1 MEEIKFKL
9 LIKNNNFAVY
19 DIFLKY
25 RKYYVGKV
33 YFIKVNNEVI
43 VKYNFKNTEFDSMI
57 GMIMLNDILN
67 IGLREFKDVK
77 ISKINTKKEGY
88 IDCYIN
94 SFNVSK
100 INDKKLNKLIR
111 IIIGLVILIVVI
123 IQGNLFDNVSNA
135 TASINDSAKS
145 DKIDA
150 KVKENFSVSFID
162 VGQADSVLIRNGN
175 YNMLI
180 DAGNNEDGEKLVN
193 YFKSLGIEEFTYV
206 FATHPH
212 EDHIGGMDD
221 IINNF
226 KIDNY
231 YMSNKLSTTKTFM
244 DVLDALDGRNLKYT
258 VPNKGDT
265 LKLGDANIKVIY
277 PGDDKSNI
285 NDSSIVLKITY
296 GKNSFL
302 LTGDATSNV
311 ERKIYNEDIKSDV
324 LKVAH
329 HGSSYSSTDV
339 FLDRVKP
346 YYAVISVGK
355 NNIYNHPSNKTLE
368 KLNKR
373 NIKVYRTDLDGT
385 IVFISDGDNLSVQTL
400 ETDTNG

>member
-1 MEEIKFKL
+1 M
-9 LIKNNNFAVY
+9 
-19 DIFLKY
+19 
-25 RKYYVGKV
+25 
-33 YFIKVNNEVI
+33 
-43 VKYNFKNTEFDSMI
+43 
-57 GMIMLNDILN
+57 
-67 IGLREFKDVK
+67 
-77 ISKINTKKEGY
+77 
-88 IDCYIN
+88 
-94 SFNVSK
+94 
-100 INDKKLNKLIR
+100 NDKKLNKLIK
-111 IIIGLVILIVVI
+111 IIIGLVILIVVT

-135 TASINDSAKS
+135 TASINDSTKS

-150 KVKENFSVSFID
+150 KLKENFSVSFID

-385 IVFISDGDNLSVQTL
+385 IVFTSDGENLSVKAL
-400 ETDTNG
+400 KTDTNG

>member
-1 MEEIKFKL
+1 M
-9 LIKNNNFAVY
+9 
-19 DIFLKY
+19 
-25 RKYYVGKV
+25 YV
-33 YFIKVNNEVI
+33 F
-43 VKYNFKNTEFDSMI
+43 T
-57 GMIMLNDILN
+57 
-67 IGLREFKDVK
+67 
-77 ISKINTKKEGY
+77 
-88 IDCYIN
+88 
-94 SFNVSK
+94 
-100 INDKKLNKLIR
+100 NDKKLNKLIK
-111 IIIGLVILIVVI
+111 IIIGLVILIVVT

-135 TASINDSAKS
+135 TASINDSTKS
-145 DKIDA
+145 DKIDV

-285 NDSSIVLKITY
+285 NDSSIVLKVTY

-355 NNIYNHPSNKTLE
+355 NNIYNHPSNNTLE

-385 IVFISDGDNLSVQTL
+385 IVFISDGNNLSVKAL
-400 ETDTNG
+400 KTDTNG

>member
-1 MEEIKFKL
+1 M
-9 LIKNNNFAVY
+9 NY
-19 DIFLKY
+19 
-25 RKYYVGKV
+25 
-33 YFIKVNNEVI
+33 
-43 VKYNFKNTEFDSMI
+43 
-57 GMIMLNDILN
+57 
-67 IGLREFKDVK
+67 
-77 ISKINTKKEGY
+77 
-88 IDCYIN
+88 
-94 SFNVSK
+94 
-100 INDKKLNKLIR
+100 KKLNKLIK
-111 IIIGLVILIVVI
+111 IIIGLVILIVVT

-135 TASINDSAKS
+135 TASINDSTKS

-244 DVLDALDGRNLKYT
+244 DVLDALDGRNLEYT

-311 ERKIYNEDIKSDV
+311 ERKKYNEDIKSDV

-339 FLDRVKP
+339 FLDKVKP

-385 IVFISDGDNLSVQTL
+385 IVFISDGDNLSVKAL
-400 ETDTNG
+400 KTDTNG

>member
-1 MEEIKFKL
+1 M
-9 LIKNNNFAVY
+9 
-19 DIFLKY
+19 
-25 RKYYVGKV
+25 
-33 YFIKVNNEVI
+33 
-43 VKYNFKNTEFDSMI
+43 
-57 GMIMLNDILN
+57 
-67 IGLREFKDVK
+67 
-77 ISKINTKKEGY
+77 
-88 IDCYIN
+88 
-94 SFNVSK
+94 
-100 INDKKLNKLIR
+100 NDKKLNKLIK
-111 IIIGLVILIVVI
+111 IIIGLVILIVVT

-135 TASINDSAKS
+135 TASINDSTKS

-231 YMSNKLSTTKTFM
+231 YMSNKLSTTKTFT

-285 NDSSIVLKITY
+285 NDSSIVLKMTY

-324 LKVAH
+324 LKVAD

-385 IVFISDGDNLSVQTL
+385 IVFTSDGENLSVKAL
-400 ETDTNG
+400 KTDTNG

>member
-1 MEEIKFKL
+1 M
-9 LIKNNNFAVY
+9 
-19 DIFLKY
+19 
-25 RKYYVGKV
+25 
-33 YFIKVNNEVI
+33 
-43 VKYNFKNTEFDSMI
+43 
-57 GMIMLNDILN
+57 
-67 IGLREFKDVK
+67 
-77 ISKINTKKEGY
+77 
-88 IDCYIN
+88 
-94 SFNVSK
+94 
-100 INDKKLNKLIR
+100 NDKKLNNLIK
-111 IIIGLVILIVVI
+111 IIIGLVILIVVA
-123 IQGNLFDNVSNA
+123 IQGNLFDNVSNT
-135 TASINDSAKS
+135 TASINDSTKS
-145 DKIDA
+145 DKIDV

-302 LTGDATSNV
+302 LTGDVTSNV

-385 IVFISDGDNLSVQTL
+385 ITFTSDGENLSVQTL
-400 ETDTNG
+400 ETNTNG

>member
-1 MEEIKFKL
+1 M
-9 LIKNNNFAVY
+9 
-19 DIFLKY
+19 
-25 RKYYVGKV
+25 
-33 YFIKVNNEVI
+33 
-43 VKYNFKNTEFDSMI
+43 
-57 GMIMLNDILN
+57 
-67 IGLREFKDVK
+67 
-77 ISKINTKKEGY
+77 
-88 IDCYIN
+88 
-94 SFNVSK
+94 
-100 INDKKLNKLIR
+100 NDKKLNKLIK
-111 IIIGLVILIVVI
+111 IIIGLVILIVVT

-135 TASINDSAKS
+135 TASINDSTKS

-150 KVKENFSVSFID
+150 KVNENFSVSFID

-244 DVLDALDGRNLKYT
+244 DVLDALDGCNLKYT

-339 FLDRVKP
+339 FLDKVKP

-385 IVFISDGDNLSVQTL
+385 IVFISDGDNLSVKAL
-400 ETDTNG
+400 KTDTNG

>member
-1 MEEIKFKL
+1 M
-9 LIKNNNFAVY
+9 
-19 DIFLKY
+19 
-25 RKYYVGKV
+25 
-33 YFIKVNNEVI
+33 
-43 VKYNFKNTEFDSMI
+43 
-57 GMIMLNDILN
+57 
-67 IGLREFKDVK
+67 
-77 ISKINTKKEGY
+77 
-88 IDCYIN
+88 
-94 SFNVSK
+94 
-100 INDKKLNKLIR
+100 NDKKLNKLIR

-135 TASINDSAKS
+135 TASINDSTKS

-150 KVKENFSVSFID
+150 KVEGNLSVSFID
-162 VGQADSVLIRNGN
+162 VGQADSILIRNGN

-346 YYAVISVGK
+346 YYAVISAGK

-385 IVFISDGDNLSVQTL
+385 IVFISDGDNLSVKAL
-400 ETDTNG
+400 KTDTNG

>member
-1 MEEIKFKL
+1 M
-9 LIKNNNFAVY
+9 
-19 DIFLKY
+19 
-25 RKYYVGKV
+25 
-33 YFIKVNNEVI
+33 
-43 VKYNFKNTEFDSMI
+43 
-57 GMIMLNDILN
+57 
-67 IGLREFKDVK
+67 
-77 ISKINTKKEGY
+77 
-88 IDCYIN
+88 
-94 SFNVSK
+94 
-100 INDKKLNKLIR
+100 NDKKLNKLIK
-111 IIIGLVILIVVI
+111 IIVGVVILIVVT
-123 IQGNLFDNVSNA
+123 IQGNLFDNVSNT
-135 TASINDSAKS
+135 TASINDSTKS

-150 KVKENFSVSFID
+150 KVEGNLSVSFID

-346 YYAVISVGK
+346 YYAVISAGK

-385 IVFISDGDNLSVQTL
+385 IVFISDGDNLSVKAL
-400 ETDTNG
+400 KTDTNG

>member
-1 MEEIKFKL
+1 M
-9 LIKNNNFAVY
+9 
-19 DIFLKY
+19 
-25 RKYYVGKV
+25 
-33 YFIKVNNEVI
+33 
-43 VKYNFKNTEFDSMI
+43 
-57 GMIMLNDILN
+57 
-67 IGLREFKDVK
+67 
-77 ISKINTKKEGY
+77 
-88 IDCYIN
+88 
-94 SFNVSK
+94 
-100 INDKKLNKLIR
+100 NDKKLNKLIR

-346 YYAVISVGK
+346 YYAVISAGK

-385 IVFISDGDNLSVQTL
+385 IVFISDGDNLSVKAL
-400 ETDTNG
+400 KTDTNG

>member
-1 MEEIKFKL
+1 M
-9 LIKNNNFAVY
+9 
-19 DIFLKY
+19 
-25 RKYYVGKV
+25 
-33 YFIKVNNEVI
+33 
-43 VKYNFKNTEFDSMI
+43 
-57 GMIMLNDILN
+57 
-67 IGLREFKDVK
+67 
-77 ISKINTKKEGY
+77 
-88 IDCYIN
+88 
-94 SFNVSK
+94 
-100 INDKKLNKLIR
+100 NDKKLNKLIK
-111 IIIGLVILIVVI
+111 IIIGLVILIVVT

-135 TASINDSAKS
+135 TASINDSTKS

-231 YMSNKLSTTKTFM
+231 YMSNKLSTTKTFT

-265 LKLGDANIKVIY
+265 LKLGNANIKVIY

-285 NDSSIVLKITY
+285 NDSSIVLKMTY

-355 NNIYNHPSNKTLE
+355 NNIYNHPSNNTLE

-385 IVFISDGDNLSVQTL
+385 IVFISDGNNLSVKAL
-400 ETDTNG
+400 KTDTNG

>member
-1 MEEIKFKL
+1 M
-9 LIKNNNFAVY
+9 
-19 DIFLKY
+19 
-25 RKYYVGKV
+25 
-33 YFIKVNNEVI
+33 
-43 VKYNFKNTEFDSMI
+43 
-57 GMIMLNDILN
+57 
-67 IGLREFKDVK
+67 
-77 ISKINTKKEGY
+77 
-88 IDCYIN
+88 
-94 SFNVSK
+94 
-100 INDKKLNKLIR
+100 NDKKLNKLIR
-111 IIIGLVILIVVI
+111 IIIGFVILIVVT

-135 TASINDSAKS
+135 TASINDSTKS

-244 DVLDALDGRNLKYT
+244 DVLDALDGCNLKYT

-277 PGDDKSNI
+277 PGDNKSNI

-385 IVFISDGDNLSVQTL
+385 IVFISDGDNLSVKAL
-400 ETDTNG
+400 KTDTNG

>member
-1 MEEIKFKL
+1 M
-9 LIKNNNFAVY
+9 
-19 DIFLKY
+19 
-25 RKYYVGKV
+25 
-33 YFIKVNNEVI
+33 
-43 VKYNFKNTEFDSMI
+43 
-57 GMIMLNDILN
+57 
-67 IGLREFKDVK
+67 
-77 ISKINTKKEGY
+77 
-88 IDCYIN
+88 
-94 SFNVSK
+94 
-100 INDKKLNKLIR
+100 NDKKLNKLIR

-135 TASINDSAKS
+135 TASINDSTKS

-150 KVKENFSVSFID
+150 KLKENFSVSFID

-258 VPNKGDT
+258 FPNKGDT

>member
-1 MEEIKFKL
+1 M
-9 LIKNNNFAVY
+9 
-19 DIFLKY
+19 
-25 RKYYVGKV
+25 
-33 YFIKVNNEVI
+33 
-43 VKYNFKNTEFDSMI
+43 
-57 GMIMLNDILN
+57 
-67 IGLREFKDVK
+67 
-77 ISKINTKKEGY
+77 
-88 IDCYIN
+88 
-94 SFNVSK
+94 
-100 INDKKLNKLIR
+100 NDKKLNKLIK
-111 IIIGLVILIVVI
+111 IIIGIVILIVVT

-135 TASINDSAKS
+135 TASINDSTKS

-150 KVKENFSVSFID
+150 KVEGKLSVSFID

-346 YYAVISVGK
+346 YYAVISAGK

-385 IVFISDGDNLSVQTL
+385 IVFISDGDNLSVKAL
-400 ETDTNG
+400 KTDTNG

>member
-1 MEEIKFKL
+1 M
-9 LIKNNNFAVY
+9 NY
-19 DIFLKY
+19 
-25 RKYYVGKV
+25 
-33 YFIKVNNEVI
+33 
-43 VKYNFKNTEFDSMI
+43 
-57 GMIMLNDILN
+57 
-67 IGLREFKDVK
+67 
-77 ISKINTKKEGY
+77 
-88 IDCYIN
+88 
-94 SFNVSK
+94 
-100 INDKKLNKLIR
+100 KKLNKLIK
-111 IIIGLVILIVVI
+111 IIIGLVILIVVT

-135 TASINDSAKS
+135 TASINDSTKS

-150 KVKENFSVSFID
+150 KAKENFSVSFID

-339 FLDRVKP
+339 FLDKVKP

-385 IVFISDGDNLSVQTL
+385 IVFISDGDNLSVKAL
-400 ETDTNG
+400 KTDTNG

>member
-1 MEEIKFKL
+1 M
-9 LIKNNNFAVY
+9 
-19 DIFLKY
+19 
-25 RKYYVGKV
+25 
-33 YFIKVNNEVI
+33 
-43 VKYNFKNTEFDSMI
+43 
-57 GMIMLNDILN
+57 
-67 IGLREFKDVK
+67 
-77 ISKINTKKEGY
+77 
-88 IDCYIN
+88 
-94 SFNVSK
+94 
-100 INDKKLNKLIR
+100 NDKKLNKLIK
-111 IIIGLVILIVVI
+111 IIIGLVILIVVT

-135 TASINDSAKS
+135 TASINDSTKS

-150 KVKENFSVSFID
+150 KVNENFSVSFID

-244 DVLDALDGRNLKYT
+244 DVLNALDGRNLKYT

-385 IVFISDGDNLSVQTL
+385 ITFTSDGENLSVQTL

>member
-1 MEEIKFKL
+1 M
-9 LIKNNNFAVY
+9 
-19 DIFLKY
+19 
-25 RKYYVGKV
+25 
-33 YFIKVNNEVI
+33 
-43 VKYNFKNTEFDSMI
+43 
-57 GMIMLNDILN
+57 
-67 IGLREFKDVK
+67 
-77 ISKINTKKEGY
+77 
-88 IDCYIN
+88 
-94 SFNVSK
+94 
-100 INDKKLNKLIR
+100 NDKKLNKLIK
-111 IIIGLVILIVVI
+111 IIIGLVILIVVT

-135 TASINDSAKS
+135 TASINDSSKS
-145 DKIDA
+145 NKIDA
-150 KVKENFSVSFID
+150 KVNENFSVSFID

-339 FLDRVKP
+339 FLDKVKP

-385 IVFISDGDNLSVQTL
+385 IVFISDGDNLSVKAL
-400 ETDTNG
+400 KTDTNG

>member
-1 MEEIKFKL
+1 M
-9 LIKNNNFAVY
+9 
-19 DIFLKY
+19 
-25 RKYYVGKV
+25 
-33 YFIKVNNEVI
+33 
-43 VKYNFKNTEFDSMI
+43 
-57 GMIMLNDILN
+57 
-67 IGLREFKDVK
+67 
-77 ISKINTKKEGY
+77 
-88 IDCYIN
+88 
-94 SFNVSK
+94 
-100 INDKKLNKLIR
+100 NDKKLNKLIR

-135 TASINDSAKS
+135 TASINDSTKS

-150 KVKENFSVSFID
+150 KVEGNFSVSFID
-162 VGQADSVLIRNGN
+162 VGQADSILIRNGN

-385 IVFISDGDNLSVQTL
+385 IVFISDGDNLSVKAL
-400 ETDTNG
+400 KTDTNG

>member
-1 MEEIKFKL
+1 M
-9 LIKNNNFAVY
+9 
-19 DIFLKY
+19 
-25 RKYYVGKV
+25 
-33 YFIKVNNEVI
+33 
-43 VKYNFKNTEFDSMI
+43 
-57 GMIMLNDILN
+57 
-67 IGLREFKDVK
+67 
-77 ISKINTKKEGY
+77 
-88 IDCYIN
+88 
-94 SFNVSK
+94 
-100 INDKKLNKLIR
+100 NDKKLNKLIK
-111 IIIGLVILIVVI
+111 IIIGLVILIVVT

-135 TASINDSAKS
+135 TASINDSTKS

-231 YMSNKLSTTKTFM
+231 YMSNKLSTTKTFT

-265 LKLGDANIKVIY
+265 LKLGNANIKVIY

-285 NDSSIVLKITY
+285 NDSSIVLKMTY

-385 IVFISDGDNLSVQTL
+385 IVFTSDGENLSVKAL
-400 ETDTNG
+400 KTDTNG

>member
-1 MEEIKFKL
+1 M
-9 LIKNNNFAVY
+9 
-19 DIFLKY
+19 
-25 RKYYVGKV
+25 
-33 YFIKVNNEVI
+33 
-43 VKYNFKNTEFDSMI
+43 
-57 GMIMLNDILN
+57 
-67 IGLREFKDVK
+67 
-77 ISKINTKKEGY
+77 
-88 IDCYIN
+88 
-94 SFNVSK
+94 
-100 INDKKLNKLIR
+100 NDKKLNKLIR

-135 TASINDSAKS
+135 TASINDSTKS

-244 DVLDALDGRNLKYT
+244 DVLDALDGCNLKYT

-385 IVFISDGDNLSVQTL
+385 ITFTSDGDNLSVKAL
-400 ETDTNG
+400 KTDTNG

>member
-1 MEEIKFKL
+1 M
-9 LIKNNNFAVY
+9 
-19 DIFLKY
+19 
-25 RKYYVGKV
+25 
-33 YFIKVNNEVI
+33 
-43 VKYNFKNTEFDSMI
+43 
-57 GMIMLNDILN
+57 
-67 IGLREFKDVK
+67 
-77 ISKINTKKEGY
+77 
-88 IDCYIN
+88 
-94 SFNVSK
+94 
-100 INDKKLNKLIR
+100 NDKKLNKLIK
-111 IIIGLVILIVVI
+111 IIIGLVILIVVT

-135 TASINDSAKS
+135 TASINDSSKS
-145 DKIDA
+145 NKIDA
-150 KVKENFSVSFID
+150 KVNENFSVSFID

-244 DVLDALDGRNLKYT
+244 DVLDALDGCNLKYT

-339 FLDRVKP
+339 FLDKVKP

-385 IVFISDGDNLSVQTL
+385 IVFISDGDNLSVKAL
-400 ETDTNG
+400 KTDTNG

>member
-1 MEEIKFKL
+1 M
-9 LIKNNNFAVY
+9 
-19 DIFLKY
+19 
-25 RKYYVGKV
+25 
-33 YFIKVNNEVI
+33 
-43 VKYNFKNTEFDSMI
+43 
-57 GMIMLNDILN
+57 
-67 IGLREFKDVK
+67 
-77 ISKINTKKEGY
+77 
-88 IDCYIN
+88 
-94 SFNVSK
+94 
-100 INDKKLNKLIR
+100 NDKKLNKLIR

-135 TASINDSAKS
+135 TASINDSTKS

-150 KVKENFSVSFID
+150 KVEGNLSVSFID

-385 IVFISDGDNLSVQTL
+385 IVFISDGDNLSVKAL
-400 ETDTNG
+400 KTDTNG

>member
-1 MEEIKFKL
+1 M
-9 LIKNNNFAVY
+9 
-19 DIFLKY
+19 
-25 RKYYVGKV
+25 
-33 YFIKVNNEVI
+33 
-43 VKYNFKNTEFDSMI
+43 
-57 GMIMLNDILN
+57 
-67 IGLREFKDVK
+67 
-77 ISKINTKKEGY
+77 
-88 IDCYIN
+88 
-94 SFNVSK
+94 
-100 INDKKLNKLIR
+100 NDKKLNKLIK
-111 IIIGLVILIVVI
+111 IIVGVVILIVVA
-123 IQGNLFDNVSNA
+123 IQGNLFDNVSNVA
-135 TASINDSAKS
+135 ASINDSTKS

-150 KVKENFSVSFID
+150 TVEGKLSVSFLD

-244 DVLDALDGRNLKYT
+244 DVLDALDRRNLKYT

-385 IVFISDGDNLSVQTL
+385 IIFISDGDNLSVKAL
-400 ETDTNG
+400 KTDTNG